1 MPKGMACRVTYS
13 EGIQSP
19 YRSKNLRYFY
29 KAQLLSERQMRWT
42 DLLSPFNFTLEYR
55 PDKNADQPDALSH
68 HEQDMPAGI
77 HDERLNF

>member
-1 MPKGMACRVTYS
+1 
-13 EGIQSP
+13 
-19 YRSKNLRYFY
+19 
-29 KAQLLSERQMRWT
+29 MRWT